1 MGMLKNKH
9 EVSPD
14 GMIYRIEDDGSIT
27 KVARILPND
36 EIEPLGNTKVVGDK
50 AIKKIIFPV
59 NKIMA
64 LITIVSVIALL
75 ILALNTQYG
84 SDTGAPAPAPAPAF
98 QSEWSKKVAALPI
111 GGTFTF
117 GSYEQDGNTSNGKEK
132 LEWIVLDKQDAFVTL
147 ISKQCL
153 DAQQYNESKSAVS
166 WEASTLKSW
175 LNDYFANTAFSKD
188 EKEKIFSFNTD
199 KVALLDYEEAE
210 KYFKGDESRRCNP
223 TGYAMERGVFKGN
236 SGTANWWL
244 STPVFGSRAMYIGL
258 RGNIAREGE
267 DVSVSNHSIRPVI
280 KLKI

>member
-1 MGMLKNKH
+1 MGMLKNKY

-27 KVARILPND
+27 KIARILPND
-36 EIEPLGNTKVVGDK
+36 EIEPLGSTKVVGDK

-75 ILALNTQYG
+75 ILALNTQYD
-84 SDTGAPAPAPAPAF
+84 SDPGTPAPAV

-111 GGTFTF
+111 GGTFSF
-117 GSYEQDGNTSNGKEK
+117 GSYEQDGTTSNGKEK

-175 LNDYFANTAFSKD
+175 LNGYFVNTAFSND

-199 KVALLDYEEAE
+199 KVSLLDYEEAG

-223 TGYAMERGVFKGN
+223 TDYATERGVFKGN
-236 SGTANWWL
+236 NGTANWWL

-267 DVSVSNHSIRPVI
+267 DVSVSNHSVRPVI